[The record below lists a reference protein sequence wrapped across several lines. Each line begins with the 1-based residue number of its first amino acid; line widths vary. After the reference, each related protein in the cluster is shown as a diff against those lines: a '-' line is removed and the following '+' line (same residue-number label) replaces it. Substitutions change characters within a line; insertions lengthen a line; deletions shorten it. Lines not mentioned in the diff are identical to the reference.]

1 MFMTNPLI
9 AGKTSSII
17 VVSGLPRSGTSMMMA
32 MLQAGGVELISDGIR
47 KPDIDNPRGY
57 FELEAV
63 KRLAKNPDTTWLA
76 GSNGKVVKVVS
87 SLLKHLPSLY
97 QYDVIFMNR
106 DLKEIMASQRKMLER
121 RGEDKGS
128 QDDARIEMLF
138 ERHLQ
143 EIKDWLRRQIN
154 FRLMEVA
161 YRDALANPQ
170 DQARRVEDFLKRKL
184 SLDAMSGVVTLGLY
198 RNRNAALG
206 D

>member
-1 MFMTNPLI
+1 
-9 AGKTSSII
+9 
-17 VVSGLPRSGTSMMMA
+17 MMMA

-121 RGEDKGS
+121 RDEDQGS
-128 QDDARIEMLF
+128 QNDARIEMLF

-184 SLDAMSGVVTLGLY
+184 SLEAMSGVVTLGLY
-198 RNRNAALG
+198 RNRNAVLG

>member
-1 MFMTNPLI
+1 MLSPLT
-9 AGKTSSII
+9 AGKTSSTTA
-17 VVSGLPRSGTSMMMA
+17 VSGLPRSGTSMMMA

-106 DLKEIMASQRKMLER
+106 
-121 RGEDKGS
+121 
-128 QDDARIEMLF
+128 
-138 ERHLQ
+138 
-143 EIKDWLRRQIN
+143 
-154 FRLMEVA
+154 
-161 YRDALANPQ
+161 
-170 DQARRVEDFLKRKL
+170 
-184 SLDAMSGVVTLGLY
+184 
-198 RNRNAALG
+198 
-206 D
+206 

>member
-1 MFMTNPLI
+1 MTNPLI

-121 RGEDKGS
+121 RGEDQGS
-128 QDDARIEMLF
+128 QNDARIEMLF

-184 SLDAMSGVVTLGLY
+184 SLEAMSGVVTLGLY
-198 RNRNAALG
+198 RNRNAALA